1 MSTLFYILITILF
14 VGYAPFFLRKTK
26 NINPTKNK
34 FDRFVEN
41 DNGYPWSW
49 EKDRK
54 ESYKKALRL
63 KQSENE

>member
-1 MSTLFYILITILF
+1 MSTLIYILITILF

-41 DNGYPWSW
+41 DNGYPWAW

-54 ESYKKALRL
+54 ESYKKALKL

>member
-1 MSTLFYILITILF
+1 MSTLIYILITILF

-41 DNGYPWSW
+41 DNGYSWSW

-54 ESYKKALRL
+54 ESYKKALKL